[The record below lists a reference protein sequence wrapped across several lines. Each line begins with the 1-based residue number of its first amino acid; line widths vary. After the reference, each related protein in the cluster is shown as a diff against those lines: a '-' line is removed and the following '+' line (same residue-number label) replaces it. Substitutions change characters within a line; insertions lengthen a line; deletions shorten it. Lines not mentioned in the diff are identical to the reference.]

1 MKLYFIFN
9 PNAGKGL
16 LKSSLCSI
24 LEILTLKYEVTVYP
38 TMARGDAILAA
49 ASTCGSGEYDILVC
63 SGGDGTLNEVIQ
75 GVMNADKKLP
85 IGFIPTGTANDFAR
99 SLGISKNQTEA
110 AGQIIDGTPFLCDI
124 GAFNDIYFTY
134 ISAFG
139 AFTNVAYETSQDTKN
154 RFGHAAYILECV
166 KNVTSLKSYKMKIE
180 YDDGTIEGE
189 FAYGMITN
197 TSSIGKF
204 LTHDGVIL
212 NDGLFEV
219 TLISMPANIIELN
232 TIVQSLLNLKDDI
245 DNTNVTSFRT
255 KNIVITSDEKVKW
268 TVDGEFGGEFK
279 EVVITNKKM
288 AIEIIR

>member
-24 LEILTLKYEVTVYP
+24 LEILAVKYEVTIYP
-38 TMARGDAILAA
+38 TMARGDATGAA
-49 ASTCGSGEYDILVC
+49 IKACESGIYDILAC

-75 GVMNADKKLP
+75 GVMTAKKKLP
-85 IGFIPTGTANDFAR
+85 IGFIPAGTSNDFAR
-99 SLGISKNQTEA
+99 SIGISKIQSEA
-110 AGQIIDGTPFLCDI
+110 AGQVIDGEPFMCDI

-134 ISAFG
+134 IAAFG

-154 RFGHAAYILECV
+154 KFGHAAYMLECV
-166 KNVTSLKSYKMKIE
+166 KNVTSLKSYKMRIE
-180 YDDGTIEGE
+180 YDDGVIEGE

-204 LTHDGVIL
+204 LTHEGVVL

-219 TLISMPANIIELN
+219 TLINMPANIIELN
-232 TIVQSLLNLKDDI
+232 TVVQSLLNLKGDI

-255 KNIVITSDEKVKW
+255 KNIVITSDEAVNW
-268 TVDGEFGGEFK
+268 TVDGEFGGAFK
-279 EVVITNKKM
+279 EVVINNKKM
-288 AIEIIR
+288 AVEIIR